1 MTIKYDTLLKKII
14 DIFRFYY
21 CHSFIYGKRPKS
33 NYFIYIYI
41 YIYIYNTS
49 IVIVKVSKEV

>member
-41 YIYIYNTS
+41 YNTS